1 MKSLVCH
8 NAELKLEDSLQLVP
22 AKGQVL
28 LEVVRCGI
36 CGSDL
41 HMQHHCDHM
50 HDLAARVGFNGV
62 AKSSDKLVFGHEF
75 CGKVLDY
82 GPKTRRKLKADTL
95 VCAMPLLGCVD
106 TFSLKK

>member
-1 MKSLVCH
+1 MKSVLCH
-8 NAELKLEDSLQLVP
+8 QAKLQVVEQPKLTP

-50 HDLAARVGFNGV
+50 HDLAARVGFNGL
-62 AKSSDKLVFGHEF
+62 AKSTDPFVLGHEF
-75 CGKVLDY
+75 CGKVL
-82 GPKTRRKLKADTL
+82 TMAQNT
-95 VCAMPLLGCVD
+95 
-106 TFSLKK
+106 SQI

>member
-1 MKSLVCH
+1 MKSLVCL

-50 HDLAARVGFNGV
+50 HDLAARVGFNGQNPQISWFSV
-62 AKSSDKLVFGHEF
+62 MSSAVKS
-75 CGKVLDY
+75 
-82 GPKTRRKLKADTL
+82 
-95 VCAMPLLGCVD
+95 
-106 TFSLKK
+106 

>member
-82 GPKTRRKLKADTL
+82 GPKTRRKLKADITAVPQISQEEPQL
-95 VCAMPLLGCVD
+95 R
-106 TFSLKK
+106 

>member
-1 MKSLVCH
+1 MKSVLCH
-8 NAELKLEDSLQLVP
+8 QATLQVVDQPNLTP

-50 HDLAARVGFNGV
+50 HDLAARVGFNGL
-62 AKSSDKLVFGHEF
+62 AKSTDPFVLGHEF

-82 GPKTRRKLKADTL
+82 GPKHAINLKPTHSF
-95 VCAMPLLGCVD
+95 VQCR
-106 TFSLKK
+106 F

>member
-1 MKSLVCH
+1 MKRRNRKHSNEVGTLSSSNIASSRPTEFNTC
-8 NAELKLEDSLQLVP
+8 
-22 AKGQVL
+22 KGQVL

-50 HDLAARVGFNGV
+50 HDLTARVGFNGL
-62 AKSSDKLVFGHEF
+62 AKSTDPFVLGHEF

-82 GPKTRRKLKADTL
+82 GPKHAINLKPTHSF
-95 VCAMPLLGCVD
+95 VQCR
-106 TFSLKK
+106 F